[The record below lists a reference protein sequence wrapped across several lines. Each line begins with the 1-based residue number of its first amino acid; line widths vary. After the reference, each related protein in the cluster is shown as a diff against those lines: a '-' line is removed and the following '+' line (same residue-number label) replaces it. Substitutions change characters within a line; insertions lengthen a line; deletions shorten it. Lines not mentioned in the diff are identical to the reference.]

1 MNNDTI
7 LTYFS
12 TAQGNYMFD
21 AYFNIDHESKLSITE
36 HPIQTGAS
44 ISDHAY
50 MEPRTLTFEVG
61 MSDVMEDLSL
71 YVSGIQSFNNG
82 DSASRSVNAFT
93 VIQKLQSD
101 RIPIDV
107 YTRLGTYKNML
118 IESIM
123 APDTKETVFA
133 LKATITLKE
142 IFVVNVTTVK
152 VSARAQKTDS
162 TNEGVQKPEQN
173 QSILA
178 SIAGIG

>member
-1 MNNDTI
+1 MEDI
-7 LTYFS
+7 ALTYFS

-36 HPIQTGAS
+36 HPTQAGAS

-50 MEPRTLTFEVG
+50 MEPRTLTFEIG
-61 MSDVMEDLSL
+61 MSDVMQDLSL
-71 YVSGIQSFNNG
+71 YASSLESFNNG
-82 DSASRSVNAFT
+82 DSTSRSVNAFT
-93 VIQKLQSD
+93 IIQKLQSD

-123 APDTKETVFA
+123 VPDDKNTPYA
-133 LKATITLKE
+133 LKATISLKE
-142 IFVVNVTTVK
+142 LLVVNVTTVK

-162 TNEGVQKPEQN
+162 TNEGVQKPEQAD
-173 QSILA
+173 QSIL
-178 SIAGIG
+178 SSLLG